1 MINNKEKD
9 IKDFNPADHI
19 LEISFLFFFF
29 FICRGSPAEVDL
41 LTEKQM

>member
-19 LEISFLFFFF
+19 LDISFLFFLLYVEAAQQKW
-29 FICRGSPAEVDL
+29 IC
-41 LTEKQM
+41 